1 MKKINHTLSSL
12 NQFLLIIMLLTTSY
26 AVQAEKSEETVTKA
40 EETKS
45 ADSKD
50 KAKNKTKSEDIKVK
64 ISTDLAYIDV
74 KHNGE
79 DVRIERI
86 QDTSN
91 RLSNG
96 FAKTSRPCPPFCV
109 RPISLGNGVQTVGE
123 KELLKFLST
132 KVKAGQGILV
142 DARMPEWVE
151 KGTIPGAVN
160 IPFTILTGGID
171 SAHTKRIIKLLG
183 AVEKDGKWSF
193 DNARELIL
201 FCNGLWCGQ
210 SPRAIKSL
218 VKIGYPSEKLFWYRG
233 GMQAWQL
240 LGLSTV
246 TP

>member
-12 NQFLLIIMLLTTSY
+12 SGFLLLIMLLASPL
-26 AVQAEKSEETVTKA
+26 AIHAEDAK
-40 EETKS
+40 
-45 ADSKD
+45 SKD
-50 KAKNKTKSEDIKVK
+50 SNPKSTDIKVK
-64 ISTDLAYIDV
+64 ITADLSYLDV

-79 DVRIERI
+79 IVRIERI
-86 QDTSN
+86 QDTTN
-91 RLSNG
+91 HLSNG

-109 RPISLGNGVQTVGE
+109 RPINLGSGVTTVGE
-123 KELLKFLST
+123 AELIDFVGT
-132 KVKAGQGILV
+132 KVKDGQGILV

-151 KGTIPGAVN
+151 KGTIPGSVN

-171 SAHTKRIIKLLG
+171 SSHTKRIIKLLG
-183 AVEKDGKWSF
+183 AVEVKEGKWDF
-193 DNARELIL
+193 DNARELLL

-218 VKIGYPSEKLFWYRG
+218 LKIGYPSEKLFWYRG